1 MCNSRALR
9 STPIHTAEILCVGN
23 ELLFGDVT
31 NTNAAYLSQKLTAM
45 GIAVIHHTV
54 VGDSAA
60 DLRDALEDAFAGVHR
75 PAADLVIL
83 TGGLGPTYDDLTK
96 ETVAAYFGR
105 EMYCDRDSL
114 SAIKSYFEKS
124 GRVMSPNN
132 QKQAMMPEGAVILP
146 NANGTAPGLAV
157 GDRVRTAILLPGPP
171 FEMKPMFE
179 EQVMPLLRPFC
190 DRALVSHSIHLMG
203 MGESDIEYR
212 LKDLMS
218 SDNPT
223 LAPYCGMGEVRLRIT
238 AEATD
243 KDTAEAMCKDL
254 TDKIYASSV
263 KDFIYGMDLPNAET
277 ALVSHLKS
285 LGLTL
290 GTAESCTGGLMGAR
304 ITAISGASA
313 VFMGG
318 FMTYCNEVKIKTVGV
333 DPATIEA
340 VTEVSHEVARQMAE
354 GTRVA
359 LGCDVAISATGYAGP
374 GGGTD
379 ENPVGTVYVG
389 IATPKGVTS
398 IRLYYPRKTRNYIRE
413 AVCSRAF
420 LATLD
425 TLRSQGYAL
434 PL

>member
-1 MCNSRALR
+1 MCNRESLR
-9 STPIHTAEILCVGN
+9 NTSIHTAEILCVGN
-23 ELLFGDVT
+23 EVLCGDIV
-31 NTNAAYLSQKLTAM
+31 NTNAAYLSKRLAAI
-45 GIAVIHHTV
+45 GISVIHHTV
-54 VGDSAA
+54 VGDSAH
-60 DLRDALEDAFAGVHR
+60 DLKQALEDAFGGMSR
-75 PAADLVIL
+75 PKADLVVL

-105 EMYCDRDSL
+105 DMYCDEGSL
-114 SAIKSYFEKS
+114 NAISAYFEKS
-124 GRVMSPNN
+124 GRVMTPNN
-132 QKQAMMPEGAVILP
+132 KKQAMMPMGAFILP

-157 GDRVRTAILLPGPP
+157 GDEAHTAILLPGPP

-179 EQVMPLLRPFC
+179 DHVVPLLMPYC
-190 DRALVSHSIHLMG
+190 DRVLVSHNIHLMG
-203 MGESDIEYR
+203 IGESDIEYR

-218 SDNPT
+218 SDNPS
-223 LAPYCGMGEVRLRIT
+223 LAPYCGMGEVRLHIT
-238 AEATD
+238 AEAADTN
-243 KDTAEAMCKDL
+243 TAEAMCQAL
-254 TDKIYASSV
+254 SNKIYASSV
-263 KDFIYGMDLPNAET
+263 KDYIYGMDLPNPET
-277 ALVSHLKS
+277 ALIARLKA

-318 FMTYCNEVKIKTVGV
+318 FMTYCNQVKIKTVGV

-354 GTRVA
+354 GARAV

-374 GGGTD
+374 EGGTD

-389 IATPKGVTS
+389 IATPKGVS
-398 IRLYYPRKTRNYIRE
+398 SVRLYYPRKDRNYIRE

-420 LATLD
+420 LSTID
-425 TLRSQGYAL
+425 TLREQGYPL
-434 PL
+434 PS